1 MINLIVNYH
10 VRKELA
16 MYCCLVCFLEVFL
29 DMLKFAHMVVWTLVY
44 LAGTG
49 IAQDTMA
56 PEIP

>member
-1 MINLIVNYH
+1 
-10 VRKELA
+10 